1 MLKFLWQRSLR
12 FLIGA
17 LLLILFIAG
26 IFPGTGGEGAQRESQ
41 NLSEKTDWWNF
52 ATAGLYGSWP
62 NFFGSWEF
70 SLTVVQVLIYLL
82 GIYLIS
88 RELSLKQNRF
98 FFIIISTTGAL
109 FVIQL
114 WRDATLF
121 SLLTLSLGLLASL
134 KKLQTPKECLRLF
147 FALSICLTGFLFKPI
162 FAPLGILIIMVF
174 LSLSLP
180 TKRKMASFTLAALL
194 ISFIPFF
201 FDKQLS
207 SHFQLTKSYP
217 EQQVMIYDLSKMY
230 CWGYSQEAISQS
242 KDALKPLLRNE
253 DGYEKVCASLS
264 PTGWDS
270 LRVINPEVRS
280 SPALRVVTAGEE
292 EIRDDLLLNWIK
304 VALTN
309 PFDWLMVKSSDLTQ
323 VLFMANA
330 FFMPGIF
337 AQSSSSIILNS
348 GDFLIK
354 VFLFPV
360 LMLDKIRIF
369 TLGVTLL
376 FGLFMIYF
384 NRASANFSLPR
395 ERALF
400 RFLTI
405 NMMITLVA
413 TLAFIANNGR
423 YVLPFILLSYFYL
436 LLAVERSGIT
446 LFSRY
451 RHQL

>member
-26 IFPGTGGEGAQRESQ
+26 IFPGTGGEGAQREFQ
-41 NLSEKTDWWNF
+41 NLSQKTDWWNF

-70 SLTVVQVLIYLL
+70 SLTVVQMFIYLL

-88 RELSLKQNRF
+88 RELTLKQNRF

-134 KKLQTPKECLRLF
+134 KKLQTPKEYLRLF
-147 FALSICLTGFLFKPI
+147 FALSICLSGFLFKPI
-162 FAPLGILIIMVF
+162 FAPLGILVIMVF

-180 TKRKMASFTLAALL
+180 TKRRMASFTLAALL

-242 KDALKPLLRNE
+242 KDALKALLRNE

-270 LRVINPEVRS
+270 IRVINPEVRS
-280 SPALRVVTAGEE
+280 SPAL
-292 EIRDDLLLNWIK
+292 
-304 VALTN
+304 
-309 PFDWLMVKSSDLTQ
+309 
-323 VLFMANA
+323 
-330 FFMPGIF
+330 
-337 AQSSSSIILNS
+337 
-348 GDFLIK
+348 
-354 VFLFPV
+354 
-360 LMLDKIRIF
+360 
-369 TLGVTLL
+369 
-376 FGLFMIYF
+376 
-384 NRASANFSLPR
+384 
-395 ERALF
+395 
-400 RFLTI
+400 
-405 NMMITLVA
+405 
-413 TLAFIANNGR
+413 
-423 YVLPFILLSYFYL
+423 
-436 LLAVERSGIT
+436 
-446 LFSRY
+446 
-451 RHQL
+451 